1 MQFSAK
7 LPERA
12 HQRIRVVSQIC
23 AVFCLATVLSGSF
36 VLYLVGP
43 VTAAVRPSEGAWYM
57 VRRGDNLTVIG
68 RRYGV
73 SVGDLR
79 GDNKLSS
86 DTIHID
92 QKLNMR
98 HPFRLTDFRQIKW
111 ARPFTRKGNI
121 LRTFG
126 PYKSDKLLMPR
137 TGTDMAY
144 PRGGTVNC
152 PANGVIRHIGAM
164 DGYGTLVI
172 IEHGAGSST
181 VLAPLRPESI
191 KWQEDQAVHRGD
203 KIGVTAEPVVTGE
216 AYLHIEL
223 RKNDKAVKPDRLL
236 K

>member
-1 MQFSAK
+1 MYKKKTLSCLLAAVCLAWQLAS
-7 LPERA
+7 
-12 HQRIRVVSQIC
+12 VVSIE
-23 AVFCLATVLSGSF
+23 
-36 VLYLVGP
+36 
-43 VTAAVRPSEGAWYM
+43 AAVRPSEGAWYK
-57 VRRGDNLTVIG
+57 VRSGDNLTVIG

-73 SVGDLR
+73 SLSDLR

-86 DTIHID
+86 DVIHID

-98 HPFRLTDFRQIKW
+98 RPFRLTRSKEIKW
-111 ARPFTRKGNI
+111 ARPFTRKGRI

-152 PANGVIRHIGAM
+152 PANGVIRHIGKM

-172 IEHGAGSST
+172 IEHGAGYST
-181 VLAPLRPESI
+181 VLSPLRPESI